1 MKKKFLTALS
11 FITLAA
17 LGSTAVF
24 AGETLDVPQNTSV
37 EQTDVKN
44 IADETV
50 QNAVDVEKPAVKTS
64 RKWFQR
70 KKTQDKTKSSDQNE
84 QNTLIQE
91 AETADE
97 VKTAPIEEE
106 AEKTEKS
113 KKFFSKAEK
122 TPKKDSAV
130 SAEEQGPTTDVIV
143 DSETIEYFP
152 ERHEFEAIGDA
163 KVTFPSENSVLLA
176 DKIVFNHDTNYIKGY
191 GNVVLIKEGQ
201 KVNGDYIQVDLNE
214 DNAMMS
220 HPVLNHM
227 AIKLRAKKGI
237 VSDAQT
243 EALDGVVTFND
254 KTSYK
259 FTSRPIM
266 GFENP
271 MMDDAIPKNFYFKEK
286 YDNKWRLK
294 AKTII
299 IDSYKDHD
307 VATLKNADI
316 YIQNV
321 KLASAGK
328 LKLYTDKEQQ
338 YIETNMLELGSLR
351 NIGAFV
357 SPGLVFKTPNSSTLK
372 IGPALTYGSSEI
384 GAGAL
389 GRFLTDKNRTDFGWA
404 SSNSKFVVRGR
415 QQFTEDLSLQYG
427 INSYL
432 NNGFLG
438 GRMPEYGFQ
447 FLHQKT
453 YNIEDLGATF
463 NNRFSAGFAKDWKR
477 DYSTTKFAWQTM
489 TNKSLFKYK
498 NEDNQFALDFG
509 LNVQTHAALYGNGST
524 MGIVRAGPYFRTQY
538 RSWQQY
544 IAYFQGGQAGDSPM
558 YYDKNFY
565 GKSNVVLGESLRLC
579 KYLTL
584 MYTATIA
591 LSDTPNDKM
600 LQENRFWAAIGP
612 DDVKFLIGYDAYRQN
627 ASMGLMM
634 NVGAENSDVEFR
646 RLILNDPQAIG
657 QHDKKERERMAAQ
670 KKKAEAKKKES
681 DPMNRSVKDYSDY
694 NPGFNMMPGA
704 IIQPSMI
711 RPPGM

>member
-1 MKKKFLTALS
+1 MKKKFLTTLS
-11 FITLAA
+11 FIILSAIGTT
-17 LGSTAVF
+17 TAF
-24 AGETLDVPQNTSV
+24 AGETLDTAQ
-37 EQTDVKN
+37 N
-44 IADETV
+44 IAAPDTHIENTDTVKTDKAETKV
-50 QNAVDVEKPAVKTS
+50 KKRWFSRKKAEKPTENTVK
-64 RKWFQR
+64 K
-70 KKTQDKTKSSDQNE
+70 QNE
-84 QNTLIQE
+84 EIQNPKI
-91 AETADE
+91 ETSE
-97 VKTAPIEEE
+97 ETTANDSEKDTDK
-106 AEKTEKS
+106 AEKN
-113 KKFFSKAEK
+113 KKFFTKAEK
-122 TPKKDSAV
+122 TPKKESNQT
-130 SAEEQGPTTDVIV
+130 AEESGPTTDVLV

-163 KVTFPSENSVLLA
+163 KVTFPSENSMLLA

-214 DNAMMS
+214 DNALMT

-227 AIKLRAKKGI
+227 AIKLRAKTGI
-237 VSDAQT
+237 VSDTRT

-266 GFENP
+266 GFDNP

-307 VATLKNADI
+307 MATLKNADI
-316 YIQNV
+316 YIKDV

-328 LKLYTDKEQQ
+328 LRLYTDKEQQ

-357 SPGLVFKTPNSSTLK
+357 SPGFVFKTPNASTLK
-372 IGPALTYGSSEI
+372 LGPALTYGESEL
-384 GAGAL
+384 GVGAL

-415 QQFTEDLSLQYG
+415 QQFNEDLSLQYG
-427 INSYL
+427 INSYM
-432 NNGFLG
+432 NNWFLG
-438 GRMPEYGFQ
+438 GRMPKYGFQ
-447 FLHQKT
+447 FIHHKDYEL
-453 YNIEDLGATF
+453 EDLDATF
-463 NNRFSAGFAKDWKR
+463 QNRFTGGFARDWNSKF
-477 DYSTTKFAWQTM
+477 STTKFAWQTM
-489 TNKSLFKYK
+489 TKKSLFKYK
-498 NEDNQFALDFG
+498 NEDSKFAMDFG
-509 LNVQTHAALYGNGST
+509 LNVQTHAALYGTGDT
-524 MGIVRAGPYFRTQY
+524 MGILRAGPYLRTQY

-544 IAYFQGGQAGDSPM
+544 VAYFQGAQAGDSPM
-558 YYDKNFY
+558 YFDKNFY

-591 LSDTPNDKM
+591 LSDTPNDKL
-600 LQENRFWAAIGP
+600 LQENRFYAAIGP
-612 DDVKFLIGYDAYRQN
+612 DDLKFLIGYDCYRQN

-646 RLILNDPQAIG
+646 RLILNDPQAIAK
-657 QHDKKERERMAAQ
+657 HDKQEKEKMAVQ
-670 KKKAEAKKKES
+670 KKKAEEKKKES
-681 DPMNRSVKDYSDY
+681 DPMNKSVRDYSDY